1 MELSQANDY
10 VKKMFSCEWV
20 KWIHPGS
27 SPAKTVAEK
36 KNYAEN
42 SVLNGRHCARCL
54 NMNGCCFVKGNCP
67 ENPLHEHCHCHYE
80 EIGTIEV
87 QTKSSIEKY
96 TKYIF
101 DNEKNKGKKEL
112 LEKWGYSVFDS
123 NFLKEEIEKQSRLS
137 MQCGE
142 YELGSLDGYGQRIN
156 VVIHLKRK
164 DTGEEVTFVAG
175 WMVYPDGK
183 VVLTTPYGD
192 DK

>member
-1 MELSQANDY
+1 M
-10 VKKMFSCEWV
+10 
-20 KWIHPGS
+20 GS
-27 SPAKTVAEK
+27 APAETVAEK

-67 ENPLHEHCHCHYE
+67 ENPLHEHCHCYYE
-80 EIGTIEV
+80 GIGTIEV
-87 QTKSSIEKY
+87 QTRSSIEKY

-101 DNEKNKGKKEL
+101 DDEKNKGKKEL

-164 DTGEEVTFVAG
+164 DTGEDVTFVAG